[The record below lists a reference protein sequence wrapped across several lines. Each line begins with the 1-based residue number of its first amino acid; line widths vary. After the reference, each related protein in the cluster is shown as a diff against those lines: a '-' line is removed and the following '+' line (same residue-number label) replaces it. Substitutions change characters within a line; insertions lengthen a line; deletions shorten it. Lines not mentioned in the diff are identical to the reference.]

1 MAEPILLAIDFD
13 GTSFNYDKG
22 WQGNEG
28 YEDPMEGVEEA
39 FKWLTDNG
47 FLIAIFTARKKLDP
61 VREALEK
68 YNLDQYVSDVTNV
81 KPPKAVVFIDDK
93 DMIKFES
100 WKQTIE
106 EVKKLKLEGKV
117 LLANETTK
125 TLLLSIGAFI
135 SKFS

>member
-1 MAEPILLAIDFD
+1 
-13 GTSFNYDKG
+13 
-22 WQGNEG
+22 
-28 YEDPMEGVEEA
+28 
-39 FKWLTDNG
+39 
-47 FLIAIFTARKKLDP
+47 
-61 VREALEK
+61 
-68 YNLDQYVSDVTNV
+68 
-81 KPPKAVVFIDDK
+81 
-93 DMIKFES
+93 MIKFES